1 METLGTRLQKAL
13 NQQGLTQEG
22 LANIVE
28 VSQTAISDIVKGK
41 TQNPRNIFEIAQA
54 LSVSVEWLKTG
65 KGEAPN
71 FANFEGNSTASEDE
85 EVIRVSL
92 LNAEAVAG
100 YGVEASHV
108 VEEVSAVEYTLDHFR
123 QLFHSTNAKNIRLIN
138 VKGDSMYPTLES
150 GDLIFVDVSI
160 NHYDGDGIYMF
171 TFDGTLFVKRLQ
183 KVKYD
188 LVASSDNPAYES
200 WSLTKEEQTNV
211 YIHGKVMLSQS
222 QAVKRF

>member
-1 METLGTRLQKAL
+1 MSDLSSRLSGLLAQKNLSMNEFAKMVGVTQPAIAKIVNGETRSPK
-13 NQQGLTQEG
+13 
-22 LANIVE
+22 NIVE
-28 VSQTAISDIVKGK
+28 
-41 TQNPRNIFEIAQA
+41 IADA
-54 LSVSVEWLKTG
+54 LDVDVNWLKTG

-71 FANFEGNSTASEDE
+71 FANFEEKSTASEDKE
-85 EVIRVSL
+85 SIRVSL

-123 QLFHSTNAKNIRLIN
+123 QLFHSTNAQNIRLIN

-160 NHYDGDGIYMF
+160 NHYDGDGVYVF

-200 WSLTKEEQTNV
+200 WSLTKEEQKNV

>member
-1 METLGTRLQKAL
+1 MSDLSSRLSDLLAQKNLSMNEFAKMVGVTQPAIAKIVNGETRSPK
-13 NQQGLTQEG
+13 
-22 LANIVE
+22 NIVE
-28 VSQTAISDIVKGK
+28 
-41 TQNPRNIFEIAQA
+41 IADA
-54 LSVSVEWLKTG
+54 LDVDVNWLKTG

-71 FANFEGNSTASEDE
+71 FANFEEKSTASEDKE
-85 EVIRVSL
+85 SIRVSL

-123 QLFHSTNAKNIRLIN
+123 QLFHSTNAQNIRLIN

-160 NHYDGDGIYMF
+160 NHYDGDGVYVF

-200 WSLTKEEQTNV
+200 WSLTKEEQKNV

>member
-1 METLGTRLQKAL
+1 MSDLATRLNDLLKAKNL
-13 NQQGLTQEG
+13 SMNA
-22 LANIVE
+22 LAKKAK
-28 VSQTAISDIVKGK
+28 VSQPAISDIVKGK
-41 TQNPRNIFEIAQA
+41 TYSSTKIFEIADA
-54 LSVSVEWLKTG
+54 LDVDVNWLKTG

-71 FANFEGNSTASEDE
+71 FANFEEKSTASENKE
-85 EVIRVSL
+85 SIRVSL

-123 QLFHSTNAKNIRLIN
+123 QLFHSTNAQNIRLIN

-160 NHYDGDGIYMF
+160 NHYDGDGVYVF

-200 WSLTKEEQTNV
+200 WSLTKEEQKNV